1 MALLVIEVSKRFD
14 KNGSK
19 IMGRRRNINL
29 QLVAVRGI
37 NVAGHLHGGRARG
50 RVDVEGDRGVVWGPV
65 DKVDQVDAEVLG
77 VGIDRG
83 PLQIKGGTAG
93 QGRVDGRVGE
103 LDGRRQR
110 RSESEQ
116 RQEMHHDG
124 GQNY

>member
-1 MALLVIEVSKRFD
+1 MSRGCD
-14 KNGSK
+14 
-19 IMGRRRNINL
+19 INL

-37 NVAGHLHGGRARG
+37 NVAGHLHGGGAGG
-50 RVDVEGDRGVVWGPV
+50 RVDVEGDRGVVWRPV

-103 LDGRRQR
+103 LDG
-110 RSESEQ
+110 
-116 RQEMHHDG
+116 
-124 GQNY
+124 